1 MLKNKQFNW
10 FGSIFLDGKMGE
22 RNPGYLY
29 REQMEQDTLDLQDEI
44 DSFIR
49 KVEIDDDGGFNI

>member
-1 MLKNKQFNW
+1 MSDKKQFNW
-10 FGSIFLDGKMGE
+10 FGSIFLDGRMGE

-29 REQMEQDTLDLQDEI
+29 REQIEEDTLDLQDEI

-49 KVEIDDDGGFNI
+49 KVGIDEGGFNI